1 MKGQMNLY
9 AILITIF
16 TLIVFLA
23 ITPVIREL
31 IGNYYH
37 EMSPVEKF
45 LISLVIP
52 AIFIGI
58 LSMIILY
65 SKPYYY
71 EGVR

>member
-1 MKGQMNLY
+1 MNLY

-16 TLIVFLA
+16 TLIIFLA
-23 ITPVIREL
+23 ITPAIRGI
-31 IGNYYH
+31 IGEYFP

-45 LISLVIP
+45 LMSLVIP